1 MSALNP
7 LVWEKLSIQFRA
19 INTDI
24 REYHKFKYLKLKKQH
39 GVTRRHIMNT
49 KSLIFKSSIVL
60 SLLFVLLGSTMAYI
74 SFERLRA
81 EQADEIVTMEW
92 TLHNLM
98 VQNIPAIEKAKTL
111 IASDNLMKDESIQH
125 LQKQL
130 NSMKSNQMISNSYIY
145 MPDME
150 KIGDHKKIKLIL
162 GNQELYDTDFL
173 PGTSYEAKGAFAEA
187 LAKMEVDGYASSDVF
202 TDEFGEWISV
212 VSSINDDKGNRIG
225 IFGVDFNYA
234 ILQEKQSSQLKVT
247 IIIGAVLIILFVAL
261 TIYLVR
267 VTLRPIRKL
276 SELSRQVADGDLSVM
291 IPVNNQDEVGILSGN
306 FNTMISNIRE
316 LVLNVQST
324 SSNVTASSNALT
336 MSAEQTSKAAEE
348 IADSIQ
354 EVAYGS
360 ETQMQ
365 SAMESQIA
373 MEEMALGIQRIAESS
388 SRLSEHANKVTG
400 NAEQGNKVIHQSVHE
415 MEAIHTSVSGT
426 VDILAELQQRSQEI
440 EKILGIITNIAR
452 QTNLLALNAS
462 IEAARVG
469 EHGKGF
475 AVVANEVRNLAELSH
490 NSSQQISMLLNDIV
504 TNVDRASGAMNT
516 SMDQVTQGIQAVYSA
531 GETFQEIV
539 SALQSVNEQ
548 VQEVSAASEQM
559 SAGSEQ
565 VAASLDELARIG
577 RNASQNSQSVAASSE
592 EQMAMM
598 QEISSSATT
607 LRDMAHDLENEIGKF
622 RLE

>member
-1 MSALNP
+1 
-7 LVWEKLSIQFRA
+7 
-19 INTDI
+19 
-24 REYHKFKYLKLKKQH
+24 
-39 GVTRRHIMNT
+39 MNR

-60 SLLFVLLGSTMAYI
+60 SLLFVLLGSAMAYI
-74 SFERLRA
+74 SFDRLRMQQDA
-81 EQADEIVTMEW
+81 EMVTMEW
-92 TLHNLM
+92 TLHNM
-98 VQNIPAIEKAKTL
+98 IVESIPAIEKAKTL
-111 IASDNLMKDESIQH
+111 MNSEDLMKDESIQQ
-125 LQKQL
+125 LQRQL
-130 NSMKSNQMISNSYIY
+130 DSMRSNEIIANSYLY
-145 MPDME
+145 MPEVE
-150 KIGDHKKIKLIL
+150 KSGDNRKVQLIL
-162 GNQELYDTDFL
+162 GTQGLYKSGLL
-173 PGTSYEAKGAFAEA
+173 PGSTYEAKGAFASVLDQVET
-187 LAKMEVDGYASSDVF
+187 DGYASSGVF
-202 TDEFGEWISV
+202 KDEYGTWASV
-212 VSSINDDKGNRIG
+212 VSEIKDADGNRIA
-225 IFGVDFNYA
+225 IFGIGFDYDYLIAKQNY
-234 ILQEKQSSQLKVT
+234 QLKVT
-247 IIIGAVLIILFVAL
+247 IYIGAVLIVLFVAL

-267 VTLRPIRKL
+267 ITLRPIRKL

-291 IPVNNQDEVGILSGN
+291 IPVKNQDEVGILSDN
-306 FNTMISNIRE
+306 FNTMISNIRQ

-324 SSNVTASSNALT
+324 SLNVTSSSNALT

-348 IADSIQ
+348 IAGSVQ

-388 SRLSEHANKVTG
+388 ARLSEHANEVTE

-415 MEAIHTSVSGT
+415 MEVIHTSVSGT

-469 EHGKGF
+469 EHGRGF

-490 NSSQQISMLLNDIV
+490 NSSQQISILLTDIV
-504 TNVDRASGAMNT
+504 TSVDRASGAMNT
-516 SMDQVTQGIQAVYSA
+516 SMEQVTHGIKSVYSA

-539 SALQSVNEQ
+539 TALQSVNEQ

-559 SAGSEQ
+559 SAGSEE
-565 VAASLDELARIG
+565 VAASLDELAKIG
-577 RNASQNSQSVAASSE
+577 RNASQNSQNVAASSE

-607 LRDMAHDLENEIGKF
+607 LRDMAHNLENEIGKF
-622 RLE
+622 RVE